1 MHQLSLPAMK
11 HAIVWDLDGT
21 LLDTAADLAA
31 AGNAARAAL
40 GLPALPVPE
49 VAAKVGH
56 GLRNLLGALVPGAA
70 ENPDIFNT
78 AHAAFDAYYLIH
90 CTDQTRPYPGIQ
102 EVLDALADHPMA
114 IVTNKP
120 AVYTQEILKRLNLSR
135 YFPSVHAGETPHK
148 PDPTSVL
155 AALKDLNAE
164 PTQAWMVG
172 DHNTDLGAGA
182 RAGMRT
188 CFCEWGI
195 GSRGEHPSTATASQP
210 LDLLAIL
217 R

>member
-1 MHQLSLPAMK
+1 MK

-56 GLRNLLGALVPGAA
+56 GLKNLLGALVPGAA
-70 ENPDIFNT
+70 ENPEIFTT

-90 CTDQTRPYPGIQ
+90 CTDQTRPYPGIVT
-102 EVLDALADHPMA
+102 VLDALVGHPMA

-120 AVYTQEILKRLNLSR
+120 AVYTQEILKRLKLSQ
-135 YFPSVHAGETPHK
+135 YFSSVRAGESPHK

-155 AALKDLNAE
+155 AALKDLKAE
-164 PTQAWMVG
+164 PATAWMVG
-172 DHNTDLGAGA
+172 DHNTDLGAGT

-195 GSRGEHPSTATASQP
+195 GSRGEHLSTATATQA
-210 LDLLAIL
+210 LDLVKILA
-217 R
+217 